1 MHRGQTSVWPFFCK
15 NTMYFSERHDRFT
28 LSNQPKRLVTQPMQ
42 QLQKLLDTIKSYNPD
57 VDEAIIIKAHD
68 FAKKMHEGQ
77 TRSSGEPYYTHPVEV
92 AQILAEMRLDVTTIV
107 TAILHDTV
115 EDTPA
120 TLEDLKREFGKDVAD
135 LVNGVS
141 KLTRIESQTQEGK
154 QAENFRK
161 LLLAMSEDIRVLL
174 VKLSDRL
181 HNMRTM
187 DGIKK
192 IEKRQRIAIET
203 LEIYAPLAERVGVHK
218 IKEELEDLCFEQLQ
232 PEARESI
239 TNRLSFLRQE
249 GGDVVK
255 AIIEEL
261 QKLLKDADIN
271 ANVTGREKTRY
282 SIWKKMQRKN
292 VTFEQLSDIMAF
304 RILVDK
310 LEECYLVLGII
321 HGKYHSVPGR
331 FKDYISTPKP
341 NGYRSIHT
349 TIMGPKRQRIEVQIR
364 THRMHEEA
372 ELGVAAHWA
381 YKGGTQAKERD
392 VTKFRWLRE
401 LLDILEQEQKPE
413 DFWEHTKLELFQD
426 QVFVFTPKGDLIEL
440 PNGATPID
448 FAYAI
453 HSDIGDKCVG
463 AKINGRIAPLNT
475 KLGNGDQVDI
485 ITAKTQ
491 TPSPTWERFVITGKA
506 RSHIRKYIRNQQR
519 DEFITLGKAMI
530 QKIFRQEGYEFNEK
544 AISNV
549 LPHYRLESNDDVYA
563 NIGSGIFVA
572 RDVFKIIFPS
582 HQTEI
587 VKRPSEEMDMLVQ
600 KKNYPINTDGPM
612 PIKGL
617 IPGMAMHFARCCH
630 PLPGDRIVGI
640 VTTGKGV
647 TIHTIDCETLE
658 TFADTPERWLDVSWG
673 NDADAPES
681 HVGRI
686 HITSSNEVGALGTIT
701 TIIGRNGGNITNLK
715 IINRSL
721 DFWELV
727 MDVYVKDTKHLNN
740 IIAALRATPC
750 IVGVDRAKGR

>member
-1 MHRGQTSVWPFFCK
+1 MGQL
-15 NTMYFSERHDRFT
+15 ET
-28 LSNQPKRLVTQPMQ
+28 LLETVGRYTPDFNPAMIEKA
-42 QLQKLLDTIKSYNPD
+42 YN
-57 VDEAIIIKAHD
+57 

-92 AQILAEMRLDVTTIV
+92 AQILANMKMDVTTIV

-120 TLEDLKREFGKDVAD
+120 TLDDLKKQFSPEVAE

-187 DGIKK
+187 GGIKNPD
-192 IEKRQRIAIET
+192 KRRRIAMET
-203 LEIYAPLAERVGVHK
+203 LEIYAPLAERIGVHTL
-218 IKEELEDLCFEQLQ
+218 KEELEDLCFEQLH

-239 TNRLSFLRQE
+239 TNRLSFLRKE
-249 GGDVVK
+249 GGDVVQ
-255 AIIEEL
+255 AIIGEL
-261 QKLLKDADIN
+261 KKNLDEAGIKAE
-271 ANVTGREKTRY
+271 VTGREKTRY

-304 RILVDK
+304 RIMVEK

-349 TIMGPKRQRIEVQIR
+349 TIMGPRRQRIEVQIR
-364 THRMHEEA
+364 TFQMHDEA
-372 ELGVAAHWA
+372 ELGVAAHWV
-381 YKGGTQAKERD
+381 YKGGAQSKERD

-401 LLDILEQEQKPE
+401 LLEILEQEQKPE

-475 KLGNGDQVDI
+475 KLGNGDQVEV

-491 TPSPTWERFVITGKA
+491 TPSPTWERFVVTGKA
-506 RSHIRKYIRNQQR
+506 RSHIRKFIRNQQR
-519 DEFITLGKAMI
+519 DEFVTLGKAMI
-530 QKIFRQEGYEFNEK
+530 QKIFRQEGYEFSEK

-549 LPHYRLESNDDVYA
+549 LPHYRMESNDDVYA
-563 NIGSGIFVA
+563 NIGAGIFVA
-572 RDVFKIIFPS
+572 REVFKLIFPS
-582 HQTEI
+582 HQAEMA
-587 VKRPSEEMDMLVQ
+587 KRPSEDMDLVAQ
-600 KKNYPINTDGPM
+600 KQSTPVNTDGPM

-673 NDADAPES
+673 NGADSPES
-681 HVGRI
+681 HVGRL
-686 HITSSNEVGALGTIT
+686 HITLSNEQGALGTIT
-701 TIIGRNGGNITNLK
+701 TVIGRNGGNITNLK
-715 IINRSL
+715 IVSRSL
-721 DFWELV
+721 DFWEMV
-727 MDVYVKDTKHLNN
+727 MDIYVKDTKHLNN
-740 IIAALRATPC
+740 VIAALRATPS
-750 IVGVDRAKGR
+750 VVAVERAKGR

>member
-15 NTMYFSERHDRFT
+15 NTMYFSERHGRFT

-271 ANVTGREKTRY
+271 ASVTGREKTRY

-364 THRMHEEA
+364 THQMHEEA